1 MMFLMKMSKVNWCR
15 LSYNCN

>member
-1 MMFLMKMSKVNWCR
+1 MSKVNWCR